1 MRLGQSSRFR
11 GASAGRFVGRD
22 VVTCCAASCFKWSL
36 YKDLAK
42 DDPEAPGYVRS
53 KLACPTRIVLPGLG
67 AACVSVKSCGYGKS
81 SSGKPTRCW
90 TRCSMQV
97 PRLTARRSGH
107 QRCRRA
113 KAARAV
119 GDPSADRR
127 PTAACYQFRALA
139 VGAVNEEEARN
150 QCSASVSK

>member
-53 KLACPTRIVLPGLG
+53 KLACPKLVSYFRSRSGVCLGQIVWVWEKLERQANEMLDTVIYAS
-67 AACVSVKSCGYGKS
+67 AAAYGRVQASAMPGKS
-81 SSGKPTRCW
+81 
-90 TRCSMQV
+90 
-97 PRLTARRSGH
+97 
-107 QRCRRA
+107 RA
-113 KAARAV
+113 K
-119 GDPSADRR
+119 
-127 PTAACYQFRALA
+127 
-139 VGAVNEEEARN
+139 
-150 QCSASVSK
+150 